1 MLLEAF
7 LREFAAPIPGVAPG
21 STGAPPADTDAD
33 TDAGAAASPG
43 AVAGAGTGPDG
54 VPNVALYI
62 LTSAYHSDA
71 DFQAR
76 IDSFVAT
83 LRWEGMESGAHP
95 PLPPVRLLAS
105 GLSNEALVS
114 LYGGADC
121 FVLPSRGEG
130 WGRPHAEA
138 MSMSLPVVATLWS
151 GPSEYM
157 SESNSFPL
165 RHDALVEIA
174 DGAFRGHRWAE
185 PSRDHLRS
193 LMRQVVDDPAAAR
206 ARGRQ
211 ARRDMVDKYCPD
223 CVARLVVAELAR
235 IQNIAEKKVAAE
247 PEGQRRSAEQGATPS
262 AAAAAAAPVAIAE
275 AAAAAAPAVAG
286 ADADAELPQHEER
299 DL

>member
-7 LREFAAPIPGVAPG
+7 LREFAAPTPATSESSGPEGVPPTD
-21 STGAPPADTDAD
+21 TGADTS
-33 TDAGAAASPG
+33 AGAAAGSG
-43 AVAGAGTGPDG
+43 TGAGVGVGANG

-83 LRWEGMESGAHP
+83 LQWNNTSPGAAHP
-95 PLPPVRLLAS
+95 SLPPVRLLPS

-138 MSMSLPVVATLWS
+138 MAMALPVIATHWS
-151 GPSEYM
+151 GPSHFM

-165 RHDALVEIA
+165 RHDSLVEIA
-174 DGAFRGHRWAE
+174 EGAFRGHRWAE
-185 PSRDHLRS
+185 PSRAHLRS
-193 LMRQVVDDPAAAR
+193 LMRSVVSDPAAAR
-206 ARGRQ
+206 ERGRQ
-211 ARRDMVDKYCPD
+211 ARRDMVEKYCPA

-235 IQNIAEKKVAAE
+235 IQNIARKSATAE
-247 PEGQRRSAEQGATPS
+247 LEGQERSAEPGAATSVP
-262 AAAAAAAPVAIAE
+262 AAPAVVTAAAAAAPID
-275 AAAAAAPAVAG
+275 AG
-286 ADADAELPQHEER
+286 ADADVEQHQHEDR